1 MNIGFLSP
9 GDPLDKKSWSGTYY
23 SLYKSIEKRGYN
35 VISISPMVYSK
46 TQIRIMKVF
55 TKVHHLITKKKYNPI
70 HNFIMANFAARFFTK
85 KLIQHKIDIIF
96 APCAS
101 TEFVLLKTDLP
112 IVYLS
117 DTSFNQVRDYYGWWT
132 DLSDYS
138 IKESNKIEKMAME
151 KSKAIIYSSQWAAD
165 YAVSFYKIDPN
176 KINVIGFG
184 ANLETPEQISFVKDY
199 DHTIT
204 FLFLGVD
211 WIRKGGDIALK
222 TVEKLH
228 EIGYNVK
235 LIVCG
240 CVPPVGSKV
249 MEVIPFLNKNKSEDN
264 LRLQQLLTES
274 HFLFLP
280 TRADCTPIVF
290 CEAAA
295 YGLPII
301 TTDTGGVTSIVE
313 NTVNGYALPFNA
325 GINEYVETI
334 KSLLNDPEKIKSI
347 SKSARLKYE
356 TELNWDVF
364 GEKFQYLIDSLQVK
378 S

>member
-1 MNIGFLSP
+1 MNIGYLAP

-35 VISISPMVYSK
+35 VISISPMVYTK

-70 HNFIMANFAARFFTK
+70 HNFIMARFAANYFSK

-101 TEFVLLKTDLP
+101 TEFALLKTDLP

-132 DLSDYS
+132 DLSEFS
-138 IKESNKIEKMAME
+138 IKESNKIEKMAMD

-165 YAVSFYKIDPN
+165 YAINYYKIDPEKV
-176 KINVIGFG
+176 KIIGFG
-184 ANLETPEQISFVKDY
+184 ANLDTPAQVDFIKDY
-199 DHTIT
+199 DNTIT

-211 WIRKGGDIALK
+211 WVRKGGDIALK

-228 EIGYNVK
+228 KNGYNVK
-235 LIVCG
+235 LLVCG
-240 CVPPVGSKV
+240 CVPPVNSSV
-249 MEVIPFLNKNKSEDN
+249 MEVIPFLNKNKQDDN
-264 LRLQQLLTES
+264 LKLQKLLTQS

-313 NTVNGYALPFNA
+313 NAVNGYALPFEA
-325 GINEYVETI
+325 SVDEYVKTI
-334 KSLLNDPEKIKSI
+334 QNLLNAPEKIRSI

-364 GEKFQYLIDSLQVK
+364 GEKFEQLIDAL
-378 S
+378 

>member
-1 MNIGFLSP
+1 
-9 GDPLDKKSWSGTYY
+9 
-23 SLYKSIEKRGYN
+23 
-35 VISISPMVYSK
+35 
-46 TQIRIMKVF
+46 
-55 TKVHHLITKKKYNPI
+55 
-70 HNFIMANFAARFFTK
+70 MARFAAKFFSK
-85 KLIQHKIDIIF
+85 KLVEHKIDIIF

-101 TEFVLLKTDLP
+101 TEFALLKTDLP

-132 DLSDYS
+132 DLSAYS
-138 IKESNKIEKMAME
+138 IKESNKIEKMAMD
-151 KSKAIIYSSQWAAD
+151 KSKAIIYSSRWAAD
-165 YAVSFYKIDPN
+165 YAINYYNIDPN
-176 KINVIGFG
+176 KINIIGFG
-184 ANLETPEQISFVKDY
+184 ANLETPGQVSFIKDY
-199 DHTIT
+199 NNTIT

-222 TVEKLH
+222 TVEKLA

-235 LIVCG
+235 LLVCG
-240 CVPPVGSKV
+240 CIPPVNSKV
-249 MEVIPFLNKNKSEDN
+249 MEVIPFLNKNNQEDN
-264 LRLQQLLTES
+264 LKLQRLLTES

-313 NTVNGYALPFNA
+313 NSVNGFTLPFKA
-325 GINEYVETI
+325 TVQDYVDTI
-334 KSLLNDPEKIKSI
+334 KYLLNTPEKIMAISI
-347 SKSARLKYE
+347 SARTKYE

-364 GEKFQYLIDSLQVK
+364 GEKFQDLINSLQIK